1 MHSVLYGLN
10 PFIIQKTFTCIM
22 IERLT
27 SEQIKLFVYQQGAE
41 FVGVVAADTFP
52 SSTPLRPPQR
62 LLAGAKSV
70 IVYGI
75 PIILGSISGTSE
87 IATAHTKTVYDEL
100 DRIGY
105 KISRFL
111 EQSGYRAVTVPSFWP
126 LEMTK
131 ETKGLVGDLSLKHA
145 AVAAGLGVW
154 GRSRLVI
161 NPMWG
166 PRVRFGAVV
175 SETPLCS
182 DLPLECEFCTD
193 CDVCIEACPVGALS
207 LDMTV
212 ETRKCLQHFLQYGLP
227 GLSRFLLDIIGKPS
241 DKQLTSLRDP
251 LFWNL
256 YQYSAVGL
264 SYNCSRCLEVCPIG
278 QERYKQKKEGND

>member
-1 MHSVLYGLN
+1 MS
-10 PFIIQKTFTCIM
+10 
-22 IERLT
+22 ERLT
-27 SEQIKLFVYQQGAE
+27 TEQVKQFAYKQEAE
-41 FVGVVAADTFP
+41 LIGVVTADTFP

-75 PIILGSISGTSE
+75 PIILGSISSTSE

-105 KISRFL
+105 EISRFL
-111 EQSGYRAVTVPSFWP
+111 ERTGYRAVTVPSFWP

-175 SETPLCS
+175 TETPLCP
-182 DLPLECEFCTD
+182 DPVLEIEFCTD
-193 CDVCIEACPVGALS
+193 CDVCIQACPVGALS
-207 LDMTV
+207 LDNTV

-227 GLSRFLLDIIGKPS
+227 RLSRFLLDLIGKPS
-241 DKQLTSLRDP
+241 DEQLTLIRDP

-256 YQYSAVGL
+256 YQYSTVGL
-264 SYNCSRCLEVCPIG
+264 SYGCSRCLEVCPIG
-278 QERYKQKKEGND
+278 QERYQQKKEGKD